1 MALQMTDR
9 LDNLYVAAIDRGASL
24 MHANAVSATARWC
37 NARTTPA
44 QVHEFVQRQIASLE
58 GLNDSLSVEIRQSW
72 EWLADELG
80 ASPAVAPAPVPTREP
95 ARLLRFTRRERE
107 PATVGA
113 RAAA

>member
-9 LDNLYVAAIDRGASL
+9 LDNLYVAAMDRGASL

-37 NARTTPA
+37 NAKTTHA
-44 QVHEFVQRQIASLE
+44 QVQDFVERQISSLE

-72 EWLADELG
+72 QWLADELG
-80 ASPAVAPAPVPTREP
+80 AAPAVAAEP
-95 ARLLRFTRRERE
+95 ARVFRFARRERE
-107 PATVGA
+107 TATVGA